1 MLCFLYQPSF
11 IGIFVVYNFVTLRFC
26 VLIST
31 NLQVLIKTA
40 GVLRVLAVL
49 ELPVRIEHRRTI
61 KLSCNQLET
70 TSSIK

>member
-49 ELPVRIEHRRTI
+49 ELPVRIERRRTI